1 MMLNIKPLGNKGS
14 PEKMPTIIRV
24 IEVKRTLI
32 DPTIAG
38 QEELSILLNELQKIP
53 QLNNSTSALNTFI
66 DLSKILQNSPFL
78 IEKKDDNTLNSV
90 LIRDLL
96 LNPAIHPIISA
107 QGHVATKV
115 ESERHTRPT
124 VCIQALNENGDK
136 IAIAAEEPIVVTGF
150 AINPFLAGSLISS
163 SSLGIDAYVSSGT
176 FSTHTFATKW
186 KVKPPEY
193 DDSAVD
199 DENGY
204 KITTADNVKILVKQS
219 NAAANFYYS
228 GTATAIVLSSIS
240 AALHGLPGA
249 SSKLVK
255 LFKPMILDKTIIST
269 TALNWRNVDANAR
282 LKYLLEQLSTSEL
295 IAAKDP
301 ALWTFNLSPLNDLF
315 RVGALGIYLYAL
327 IEGRESQKLDI
338 FLERTSMRYLKSKQL
353 DELSH
358 KAVLAS
364 SRARLYLIIIED
376 KFGSVRGIK
385 ILDALRTAIGSRSR
399 GAPGGSLAL
408 PSESVQVVDPESVI
422 KLLTKKE
429 REIVLI
435 EYENRR
441 KRWEASV
448 GNKCPH
454 IRLAFRMRNATHS
467 KDVLKHLHELEKYI
481 TPSNKS
487 TEWLICRNCKFR
499 ALCPHV
505 RDRIIMES
513 KKASYDEVR
522 TSLMKYAIRVNNDND
537 LYTYYCKICSEKLAE
552 AIDEDRTAEILG
564 RFGNIDSGLRIKIW
578 STAIR
583 AVRNI
588 QFSIPTDEKQF
599 SNAATAVIYPLIIAA
614 EAVIVNKGSNRR
626 RKIVNHTDDENEEL
640 DIRTQLYI
648 AIFVYAYILN
658 LIQISQT
665 KIGFT
670 GIKNGA
676 KASVYAEKMLQ
687 IIIEDYKNI
696 IAQIEDISTDFL
708 KTRFTEAYRIV
719 HNESNEKLQ
728 ISKPDEELAF
738 QTMIDPIYRYA
749 ATVATVS
756 GDLSAITGP
765 ASARKEFETI
775 LGDSIPNIVKMS
787 KDSAKNPELAALYL
801 RRTGV
806 EVPTGG
812 TLEFLMKDPRVN
824 LYVKIYEP
832 TSEIATAKALNAFHA
847 FANLAIDAPAN
858 DVRYWIGG
866 VKRSSHNKILQIR
879 PENTLDLAMRG
890 AFFEG
895 YRLFTKYTKGI
906 INQNSSTAYYKDLA
920 KYQQCDDGLRI
931 ARALVNTKTYY
942 DFKVLK
948 SQQFIPSEVSI
959 TSIYDENG
967 IHHDWCKQVT
977 YYYIDINAPK
987 TEIEIK
993 GGPKGAVLARSEGR
1007 LTVDMKLIDIACPI
1021 CGIRASKTNTLD
1033 HVKVEKSIIARSE
1046 IESFFLFYESR
1057 CPLGELHD
1065 WKTIANK
1072 VQSCTKCGLTDSIF
1086 ILGESI
1092 KNNSAIAYYEK
1103 YLQIFYADRVKLH
1116 TTSLT
1121 KINDKIVDGVD
1132 YTESANAWQPDYTF
1146 IIRAAELVG
1155 VVPALLEAI
1164 GNMEG
1169 REYKDI
1175 ILGIGIPQ
1183 MPTASSDP
1191 RLLTTDAEVRLF
1203 LADYSMLC
1211 NAGKFLKMPLMIANI
1226 LTEANVPKHE
1236 YINLQQLLPD
1246 VSHNYH
1252 SMFTAIMKVRSPED
1266 AYVFAIQSLCR
1277 MAVEVATFGS
1287 GWLNQLCRIFAKKEI
1302 ETILQ
1307 GQKLFSKPGSF
1318 NWAIFETDME
1328 LDEQAGDVG
1337 EDVLEELLE
1346 LEGEERVED
1355 PFSGEHMDY
1364 DTTENE
1370 PNNEQP

>member
-14 PEKMPTIIRV
+14 VEKMPTVIRV

-32 DPTIAG
+32 DPIVAS

-53 QLNNSTSALNTFI
+53 QLNNSTSALNTFV

-96 LNPAIHPIISA
+96 LNPAVHPIISA
-107 QGHVATKV
+107 QGFAATKV
-115 ESERHTRPT
+115 ESEKHTRPT
-124 VCIQALNENGDK
+124 VCIQALDENGNK
-136 IAIAAEEPIVVTGF
+136 IAIAAEEPIIVTGF
-150 AINPFLAGSLISS
+150 AINPFLAGSLIVS
-163 SSLGIDAYVSSGT
+163 SSLGIDTYVSSGT
-176 FSTHTFATKW
+176 FSTHTFATNW

-193 DDSAVD
+193 NDSAVD

-204 KITTADNVKILVKQS
+204 KITTTDNVKILVKQS
-219 NAAANFYYS
+219 HAAANFYYS

-255 LFKPMILDKTIIST
+255 LFKPMMLDKNIIST
-269 TALNWRNVDANAR
+269 TVLNWRDVDANAR
-282 LKYLLEQLSTSEL
+282 LRYLLERLSTSEL

-301 ALWTFNLSPLNDLF
+301 ALWVFNLSPLNDLF

-327 IEGRESQKLDI
+327 VEGRESQKLEI
-338 FLERTSMRYLKSKQL
+338 FLERMSMRYLKSKQL

-376 KFGSVRGIK
+376 KFGSVRSIK

-441 KRWEASV
+441 KQWEASV

-467 KDVLKHLHELEKYI
+467 KDVLKHLYELEKYI
-481 TPSNKS
+481 TPSNRS

-505 RDRIIMES
+505 RERIIMES

-583 AVRNI
+583 AVRNM

-614 EAVIVNKGSNRR
+614 EAVIIKKGSNRR
-626 RKIVNHTDDENEEL
+626 RKIVSHTDEETEEL
-640 DIRTQLYI
+640 DNRTQLYI
-648 AIFVYAYILN
+648 VIFVYAYILN
-658 LIQISQT
+658 LIQNSQT

-670 GIKNGA
+670 GVKNGA

-687 IIIEDYKNI
+687 IIIEEYKNI

-728 ISKPDEELAF
+728 TSKPDEELAF

-749 ATVATVS
+749 ATVATVA
-756 GDLSAITGP
+756 GDLSATAG
-765 ASARKEFETI
+765 ARKEFETI
-775 LGDSIPNIVKMS
+775 LGDSVPNIVKMS
-787 KDSAKNPELAALYL
+787 KDSAKNPDLAALYL

-832 TSEIATAKALNAFHA
+832 KSEIATAKALDAFHS

-866 VKRSSHNKILQIR
+866 IKRSPHTKKIR
-879 PENTLDLAMRG
+879 PENKLDLAMRG

-906 INQNSSTAYYKDLA
+906 INQNSATAYYKDLA

-931 ARALVNTKTYY
+931 ARALANTKTYY

-967 IHHDWCKQVT
+967 VRHDWCKQVT
-977 YYYIDINAPK
+977 YYYIDINAPT

-993 GGPKGAVLARSEGR
+993 GGPKGAVLAHSEGR
-1007 LTVDMKLIDIACPI
+1007 LTVNMKLIDIACPI

-1033 HVKVEKSIIARSE
+1033 HVKVEKSIVARSE

-1057 CPLGELHD
+1057 CPLGDLHD

-1086 ILGESI
+1086 ISEESL
-1092 KNNSAIAYYEK
+1092 KNTNAIEYYEK
-1103 YLQIFYADRVKLH
+1103 YLQIFYDDRVKLH
-1116 TTSLT
+1116 TTVLP
-1121 KINDKIVDGVD
+1121 KNKDEIVNIVISED
-1132 YTESANAWQPDYTF
+1132 AKAWQPDYTF

-1191 RLLTTDAEVRLF
+1191 RLLTADAEVRLF
-1203 LADYSMLC
+1203 LADYSMLR
-1211 NAGKFLKMPLMIANI
+1211 NASKFLKLPPILSNI

-1246 VSHNYH
+1246 VSNNYH
-1252 SMFTAIMKVRSPED
+1252 SMFTAIMKFRSPED

-1277 MAVEVATFGS
+1277 MAVEVAIFGT

-1302 ETILQ
+1302 ETILHS
-1307 GQKLFSKPGSF
+1307 QKLFSKPGSF

-1328 LDEQAGDVG
+1328 IDEQVGDVG

-1346 LEGEERVED
+1346 LEGEERIED